1 MAVDVEDTRGIVERV
16 VSVRYPHNGLFR
28 NFVIPYS
35 DVAAARVSW
44 TEKPKCESF
53 SFRNQDVTVFNG
65 LVRQNGVKGNAKSEK
80 K

>member
-16 VSVRYPHNGLFR
+16 GSVSYPHNGLFR

-65 LVRQNGVKGNAKSEK
+65 LVRQNGVKGNAKWEK